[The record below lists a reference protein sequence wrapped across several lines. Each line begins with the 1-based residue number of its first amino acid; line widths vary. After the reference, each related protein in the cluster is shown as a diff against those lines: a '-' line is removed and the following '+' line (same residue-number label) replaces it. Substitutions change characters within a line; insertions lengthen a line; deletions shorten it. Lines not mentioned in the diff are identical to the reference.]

1 MCPDLTEEVAMPRS
15 VTLILCL
22 LLTACGA
29 GDRAASAT
37 WSGTIDTLAS
47 GAVHTRNPAAGI
59 WDESTAWRIEEDL
72 RIGTADGTG
81 PDLFG
86 SIYDIA
92 VDDYGRI
99 YALDEQAR
107 EVRVFHHDGRHL
119 RTIGRSGSGP
129 GEFKNPVALRWDDD
143 GRLWVVDHGNARYAI
158 FDTTGAYQ
166 TLVRRTSGYVRV
178 PWPGGFEGAGRL
190 YDVANIAGP
199 NSTTWTE
206 GLIAFRVDS
215 QDPVPADTFRIP
227 DFQGDV
233 FEALNQHGQRSMAVP
248 VPFAPRLVWHF
259 EPRGALWAAITGHY
273 RIARLNAAGDT
284 TRIVERAFRPAP
296 VTAADRE
303 DALANLDWFTSQG
316 GKIDPAR
323 IPSTKPA
330 IHSLFT
336 DPDGY
341 LWVQPIT
348 TPEEQGRLID
358 LFDPDGR
365 YLGEL
370 RLPFKIGYFPPL
382 IIGDRLYAITQDEME
397 VQYVV
402 RARIVGKGGEV

>member
-1 MCPDLTEEVAMPRS
+1 MPLARAAAIATLAAATLAATLTSCA
-15 VTLILCL
+15 
-22 LLTACGA
+22 A
-29 GDRAASAT
+29 GDRAASGT
-37 WSGTIDTLAS
+37 WTGAVDTLAS
-47 GAVHTRNPAAGI
+47 GALHIRNPATGL
-59 WDESTAWRIEEDL
+59 WDEATAWKIEEEL

-86 SIYDIA
+86 NLYDFA

-107 EVRVFHHDGRHL
+107 EVRVFDPDGRYL
-119 RTIGRSGSGP
+119 RTIGRAGSGP
-129 GEFKNPVALRWDDD
+129 GEFKYPIALRWDGD

-166 TLVRRTSGYVRV
+166 TMVRRTSGYVRV
-178 PWPGGFEGAGRL
+178 PWPGGFGDEGRL
-190 YDVANIAGP
+190 YETANIAGP
-199 NSTTWTE
+199 NANTWIE

-215 QDPVPADTFRIP
+215 PDPVPADTFRIP
-227 DFQGDV
+227 DFQGEV
-233 FEALNQHGQRSMAVP
+233 FEALNEHGLRSMTTP

-259 EPRGALWAAITGHY
+259 EPRGALWAAITGNY
-273 RIARLNAAGDT
+273 RIARIDAAGDT

-303 DALANLDWFTSQG
+303 EALAILEGFTSQG
-316 GKIDPAR
+316 GKVDPAR
-323 IPSTKPA
+323 IPSTKSA

-341 LWVQPIT
+341 LWVQPVT
-348 TPEEQGRLID
+348 TKEDQGRLVD

-370 RLPFKIGYFPPL
+370 RLPFRLGYFPPL
-382 IIGDRLYAITQDEME
+382 VIGDRLYAITQDELE
-397 VQYVV
+397 VPYVV
-402 RARIVGKGGEV
+402 RARIVGKGGGTN